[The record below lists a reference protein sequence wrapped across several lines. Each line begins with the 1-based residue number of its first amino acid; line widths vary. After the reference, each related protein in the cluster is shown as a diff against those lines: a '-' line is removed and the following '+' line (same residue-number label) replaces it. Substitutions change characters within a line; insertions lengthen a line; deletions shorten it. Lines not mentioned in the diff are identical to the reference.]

1 MPDMNRRRGL
11 LAAAQLA
18 MLTPISRLAWAAEP
32 YPSRKIRMV
41 VPFPAG
47 GPTDIVGRP
56 LAKLLGDRLGQQVYI
71 DNRGGAGGSIGAES
85 VVMSA
90 ADGYT
95 LLMGTVGT
103 NAINQTLYKKLPYNA
118 ITSFTPIATVAS
130 APIAIV
136 VNPKTPFKTL
146 ADLVNQAKAKPG
158 SVYFG
163 SAGNGTPGHLTGAMF
178 SKAAGIKLTHVPYK
192 GSAPA
197 VTDLIGGQI
206 PLMFDPVQS
215 VLPHI
220 KAGRLR
226 ALAVT
231 SLKRSSVLP
240 NVPTVAE
247 SGLPGFEA
255 TAWWAVF
262 APAGLPADIA
272 GKLRSELQA
281 IVRTPDYAHGLEKIG
296 VNTLDTPLAPFQKK
310 EMEKWGQAVRDTGL
324 SMD

>member
-1 MPDMNRRRGL
+1 
-11 LAAAQLA
+11 
-18 MLTPISRLAWAAEP
+18 
-32 YPSRKIRMV
+32 
-41 VPFPAG
+41 
-47 GPTDIVGRP
+47 
-56 LAKLLGDRLGQQVYI
+56 
-71 DNRGGAGGSIGAES
+71 
-85 VVMSA
+85 MSA

-118 ITSFTPIATVAS
+118 ISSFTPIATVAS

-146 ADLVNQAKAKPG
+146 ADLIAQAKAKPG
-158 SVYFG
+158 AIYFG

-178 SKAAGIKLTHVPYK
+178 SKAAGIRLTHVPYK

-220 KAGRLR
+220 KAGRLH

-240 NVPTVAE
+240 DVPTVAE
-247 SGLPGFEA
+247 SGLSGFEA

-272 GKLRSELQA
+272 DKLRSELQA